1 MGVRSHQITLTLAL
15 LVLAGSLC
23 SAPVAAQSTAAPESL
38 DQALER
44 LATTAEVSLVYDA
57 DLVRGYDVS
66 CAIEGSEPEPTL
78 RCLLAGTDLD
88 FVQTSGGTYVIK
100 PDVRRPPQRGTVQG
114 VVRDAETNGPLPQ
127 AHVRLADAEAGAVTD
142 KRGHFRFADLVTGSH
157 TLVVSHL
164 GYETTRV
171 EIRVRP
177 DNPARTTVPLSP
189 TPIATAP
196 VVVDAPSAEA
206 LPPSR
211 SHATLSPRQLDQ
223 PAAAGTPS
231 VAHAAG
237 TLMGISTQAPYADL
251 HVQGGASSAH
261 EVRLDGVPVR
271 NPATAGR
278 LLGALSPLALD
289 GLTARTAGFGVLQ
302 GDVLSGVIELEH
314 DLDRPDVR
322 YGAVRLDPVALNGRA
337 EGRIDLGETT
347 ATVMAAGRT
356 SVWDLHRSRTLSRL
370 INTWSVL
377 DPVLTAAQ
385 ITADTLQGS
394 LDNRRARPR
403 SRFYDLHGAAR
414 FALAPTHHL
423 SVSAYHGRSTLGTD
437 LVVNTDG
444 IDGSPPS
451 DSDEGPTPNVPSS
464 VVTVPA
470 SDRYQW
476 ANTVAQARYETQLT
490 DRATGRLQASVNR
503 YRATSTYEVGTLR
516 PLFTASSGSLSQ
528 YAQSAAGGSWTS
540 NTVVDFGVDGTLD
553 LSFSEGRQL
562 TLSGGMSSMGTEVRL
577 ANAFTGVVRHD
588 ARAPRVTAAG
598 EGTLPLGPFTTIDAG
613 LRLTALP
620 DRGAVFA
627 EPRGAIRHH
636 RPHTALGDVAVRVG
650 GGLYRQYTTQFELSR
665 DGATSVVPTAQVWMP
680 VPQGLT
686 PPRTYH
692 LATDLTWRPG
702 SAWSVGLEGYA
713 KWQPHLLAVDYPALQ
728 SQPPLDP
735 VGPSE
740 VLSESRGRT
749 YGGGVEVSYEGDR
762 ATGTLRYAYTRARRT
777 FPGRFDGRAVPAPWA
792 DPHRL
797 TLEGRLPL
805 GNVFALD
812 LRGTGIW
819 GRSWGYR
826 RSYYAYLQPDEADAS
841 LPDLSQPADH
851 VLPPLYRMDAALVAT
866 HSWGNVEVTGRVG
879 LINVLGRA
887 NVADWGLRPSGAN
900 TVTRRPR
907 TLPGRRSVV
916 SLQLQY

>member
-1 MGVRSHQITLTLAL
+1 MGFASRHIVAALAL
-15 LVLAGSLC
+15 LVLAGRLC
-23 SAPVAAQSTAAPESL
+23 ALPAAAQSTGGPESL
-38 DQALER
+38 SQALDR

-57 DLVRGYDVS
+57 DLVRGYAVN
-66 CAIEGSEPEPTL
+66 CPIAGSDPEPAL

-114 VVRDAETNGPLPQ
+114 VVRDGETNAPLSQ
-127 AHVRLADAEAGAVTD
+127 AHVRLADAGTGAVTNQH
-142 KRGHFRFADLVTGSH
+142 GHFRIADLVVGPH

-171 EIRVRP
+171 TVRVRP
-177 DNPARTTVPLSP
+177 DAATQDTVVLSP
-189 TPIATAP
+189 TAIATAP

-206 LPPSR
+206 PPPSR
-211 SHATLSPRQLDQ
+211 SHASLSPRQLDQ

-231 VAHAAG
+231 VTHAAG
-237 TLMGISTQAPYADL
+237 ALLGIHTQAPYADL

-289 GLTARTAGFGVLQ
+289 GLTARTAGFGVLD

-322 YGAVRLDPVALNGRA
+322 YGAVQLDPVALNGRA
-337 EGRIDLGETT
+337 EGRVNLGETT
-347 ATVMAAGRT
+347 TTVMAAGRT
-356 SVWDLHRSRTLSRL
+356 SVWDVHHSASLSRL

-385 ITADTLQGS
+385 ITADTLRGS
-394 LDNRRARPR
+394 LAHRRARPR
-403 SRFYDLHGAAR
+403 NQFYDLHGAAR
-414 FALAPTHHL
+414 IALTPTDRL
-423 SVSAYHGRSTLGTD
+423 SISAYHGHSTLGTD
-437 LVVNTDG
+437 LVVNA
-444 IDGSPPS
+444 DGSPPS
-451 DSDEGPTPNVPSS
+451 DSDEGPPSGETTS
-464 VVTVPA
+464 AVTVPA

-476 ANTVAQARYETQLT
+476 TNTVAQARYETQLT
-490 DRATGRLQASVNR
+490 DRATGRLQASFNR

-516 PLFTASSGSLSQ
+516 PSFTALNGSLSQ
-528 YAQSAAGGSWTS
+528 YAQSAVGGSWTS
-540 NTVVDFGVDGTLD
+540 NTVVDAGLDGTLA
-553 LSFSEGRQL
+553 LSFSENRQL
-562 TLSGGMSSMGTEVRL
+562 TLSAGISSMDTEVRL

-598 EGTLPLGPFTTIDAG
+598 TGTLRIGPFTTIEGG

-620 DRGAVFA
+620 NRRAVFA

-680 VPQGLT
+680 VPTDLT

-692 LATDLTWRPG
+692 LATDLTWRPL
-702 SAWSVGLEGYA
+702 SAWSIGLDGYA
-713 KWQPHLLAVDYPALQ
+713 KGQPHLLAVDYPALR
-728 SQPPLDP
+728 SRSSLAPA
-735 VGPSE
+735 GPSA
-740 VLSESRGRT
+740 VLGASRGWT
-749 YGGGVEVSYEGDR
+749 YGGGLAVSYEGDR
-762 ATGTLRYAYTRARRT
+762 GTGTLRYAYTRARRT
-777 FPGRFDGRAVPAPWA
+777 FPGRFGGRAVPPPWTQ
-792 DPHRL
+792 PHRL
-797 TLEGRLPL
+797 TLEGRVPL
-805 GNVFALD
+805 GDLFALD
-812 LRGTGIW
+812 LRGTGVW

-826 RSYYAYLQPDEADAS
+826 RAYYAYLQPENGDAA
-841 LPDLSQPADH
+841 LPDLAQPARH
-851 VLPPLYRMDAALVAT
+851 VLPPLYRVDAGLTAT
-866 HSWGNVEVTGRVG
+866 HNWGNVSVTGRVG
-879 LINVLGRA
+879 LVNVLDRA
-887 NVADWGLRPSGAN
+887 NVADWGLRPTGNGA
-900 TVTRRPR
+900 VTRRPR

-916 SLQLQY
+916 SLEITY